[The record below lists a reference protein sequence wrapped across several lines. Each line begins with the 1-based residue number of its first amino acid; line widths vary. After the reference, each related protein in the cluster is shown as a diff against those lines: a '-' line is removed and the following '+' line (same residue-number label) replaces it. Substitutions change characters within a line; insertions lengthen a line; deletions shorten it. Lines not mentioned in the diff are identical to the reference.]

1 MCFAQFQVWK
11 SSKSNVRLT
20 RSAKVEGGTKNGFG
34 SLGNWRSLIPWP
46 WPQSS
51 PLHSILLR
59 NSLSFA
65 VILVFN
71 KPTSSFNFYIHTF
84 TRAQVQEF
92 RTWILLLII
101 WFVFL
106 YQFSLPD
113 NFVGALISSMR
124 RTNLIQ
130 SSIIVL
136 VFLFLR
142 KRLT

>member
-101 WFVFL
+101 WFVFFFRTNFL
-106 YQFSLPD
+106 IQTISLPYWSLAMLY
-113 NFVGALISSMR
+113 FLLCGALI
-124 RTNLIQ
+124 
-130 SSIIVL
+130 
-136 VFLFLR
+136 
-142 KRLT
+142 